1 MREKIFILIFVL
13 ALILVSIFFVIINKK
28 STINIYVVPNNATV
42 YVDNKE
48 VGKGHITTRVTN
60 GEHQIK
66 ATRDGYNTYSEDIP
80 VSGDTSQTIILVSS
94 QATQR
99 PVGTV
104 NITPYAANSFQS
116 TSSDTL
122 IAIDSNNSSLIKIEK
137 NQITTLYSK
146 PVYAFSF
153 VKPYVVLVEKGN
165 RDKIAVINIESGS
178 TKNFDAKDFS
188 PIVSVSVGDD
198 AKNFYFLGGYDTV
211 TRNATLYTSS
221 LDIFSPKSEGVCAA
235 DDIKAL
241 ANNEVFLTLNADA
254 TDLSTF
260 SIYDVSNK
268 KYLYHT
274 NGSGALI
281 SPSYKNVVIYSSTS
295 LKIVSLNNLTEK
307 FYNFSFINQK
317 VVWFNPDILIVL
329 MNGFPGVKFY
339 KINASSNTQT
349 SDYELTKL
357 NQISVRFAIGV
368 VENTLFLQDSVGKV
382 WSAVLP

>member
-1 MREKIFILIFVL
+1 
-13 ALILVSIFFVIINKK
+13 
-28 STINIYVVPNNATV
+28 
-42 YVDNKE
+42 
-48 VGKGHITTRVTN
+48 
-60 GEHQIK
+60 
-66 ATRDGYNTYSEDIP
+66 
-80 VSGDTSQTIILVSS
+80 
-94 QATQR
+94 
-99 PVGTV
+99 
-104 NITPYAANSFQS
+104 
-116 TSSDTL
+116 
-122 IAIDSNNSSLIKIEK
+122 
-137 NQITTLYSK
+137 
-146 PVYAFSF
+146 
-153 VKPYVVLVEKGN
+153 LVEKGN

>member
-60 GEHQIK
+60 GEHKIK